1 MLSPYIILVPNLI
14 LHIVQYVVTKRKSL
28 KQFITLPILWS
39 HGLASSSSTYH
50 SPSVVYMLMRIS
62 DLLSIIPHFLCFV
75 KGETRFARCQVQ
87 TYVVKCKLTLSSAN
101 LRCQVQTYV
110 VKPKALPYQAEATA
124 TLYFTL
130 GSSSSPIF
138 FKFFLY
144 IVLTIVLLMYYLLY

>member
-28 KQFITLPILWS
+28 KQFITLPILGS
-39 HGLASSSSTYH
+39 NGLASSSSTYH

-87 TYVVKCKLTLSSAN
+87 TYVVKCKLTLSSRRLCLIKLKQQQLYI
-101 LRCQVQTYV
+101 LRCPPLHHQ
-110 VKPKALPYQAEATA
+110 
-124 TLYFTL
+124 F
-130 GSSSSPIF
+130 F

>member
-28 KQFITLPILWS
+28 KQFITFPVLWS

-75 KGETRFARCQVQ
+75 KGTLCASCKSIVKLVFLGLATRRLETRFARCQAEGFALSR
-87 TYVVKCKLTLSSAN
+87 VKTCRSNSDSIFYAALLFLTNFFSNFSSI
-101 LRCQVQTYV
+101 
-110 VKPKALPYQAEATA
+110 
-124 TLYFTL
+124 LY
-130 GSSSSPIF
+130 
-138 FKFFLY
+138 
-144 IVLTIVLLMYYLLY
+144 

>member
-75 KGETRFARCQVQ
+75 KGENLRFVKLKASVCQVYSKTRFLGLATRRLETLFARCQGWKPKQ
-87 TYVVKCKLTLSSAN
+87 QQLYI
-101 LRCQVQTYV
+101 LRCPPLSHQ
-110 VKPKALPYQAEATA
+110 
-124 TLYFTL
+124 F
-130 GSSSSPIF
+130 F

-144 IVLTIVLLMYYLLY
+144 IVLTIVLFMYYLLY